1 MRSSMMIKRVSS
13 SDETYAINAE
23 ASGIL
28 SAVRGITDVRVENQY
43 VDRVT
48 LSFEWDGGLSNFDSR
63 PNFGQIDMNLQ
74 AKGMYRM
81 Q

>member
-1 MRSSMMIKRVSS
+1 MMVKRKSS
-13 SDETYAINAE
+13 STETYFIGVE
-23 ASGIL
+23 ASRIL
-28 SAVRGITDVRVENQY
+28 SDVRGITDVRVENQY

-63 PNFGQIDMNLQ
+63 PDLNEIDAKLQ
-74 AKGMYRM
+74 VMDMHRM

>member
-1 MRSSMMIKRVSS
+1 MRSFMMIKRASTS
-13 SDETYAINAE
+13 AETCVLGTA

-28 SAVRGITDVRVENQY
+28 SEVRGITDVRVENQH

-48 LSFEWDGGLSNFDSR
+48 LSFEWDGGLSHFDSR
-63 PNFGQIDMNLQ
+63 PNFGQIDIELQ
-74 AKGMYRM
+74 AKGMHRM